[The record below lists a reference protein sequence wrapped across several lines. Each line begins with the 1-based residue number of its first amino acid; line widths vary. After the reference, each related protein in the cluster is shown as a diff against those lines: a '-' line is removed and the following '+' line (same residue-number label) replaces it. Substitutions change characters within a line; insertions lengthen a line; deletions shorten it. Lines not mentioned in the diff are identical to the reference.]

1 MPEVVTKLITIP
13 RIEEQMQIPT
23 PGDSFVIVNLSTEE
37 MWISRV
43 SARVA
48 DPAGTRI
55 LGRTVFASGQLEP
68 TGDPLFYS
76 SRQPGVQFQI
86 ASQVHDFG
94 FVRIALKDSAG
105 TFLADFEGTP
115 IRQNV

>member
-1 MPEVVTKLITIP
+1 MPEVVTKLILVS
-13 RIEEQMQIPT
+13 RIEEQMDLPV

-43 SARVA
+43 TARVA
-48 DPAGTRI
+48 NAAGTRI
-55 LGRTVFASGQLEP
+55 LGKAVFVSGRLEP

-86 ASQVHDFG
+86 ASQLGD
-94 FVRIALKDSAG
+94 L
-105 TFLADFEGTP
+105 
-115 IRQNV
+115 